1 VTPEALRSQG
11 KHTPFA
17 FEVSGS
23 ALPGKVCATVVGG
36 HIAYQAA

>member
-1 VTPEALRSQG
+1 LRSQG

-23 ALPGKVCATVVGG
+23 ALPGKVCTTVVGG